1 MQSSTVLATIQASIR
16 ASSIMI
22 YNIMV
27 SIIDS
32 SLATLG
38 RVTKQNACN
47 MPSFKHRLVIVHARQ
62 RPRTRLLQC
71 AAGLRSSA
79 SAADMPLTAAGTAET
94 LTLEALQTPA
104 PKPAAGA
111 ADAHCTPAAGAA
123 DAHGTPAAGAAD
135 AHAMPAAGAAD
146 APDHARRRRR

>member
-27 SIIDS
+27 SILDS

-47 MPSFKHRLVIVHARQ
+47 MPSFKPRLVLVCVVENEICYMLDLRRSDRMDKYYSDAGSWADDGPPCDPDDDDGFVGGGD
-62 RPRTRLLQC
+62 
-71 AAGLRSSA
+71 AGL
-79 SAADMPLTAAGTAET
+79 AG
-94 LTLEALQTPA
+94 
-104 PKPAAGA
+104 GF
-111 ADAHCTPAAGAA
+111 
-123 DAHGTPAAGAAD
+123 
-135 AHAMPAAGAAD
+135 
-146 APDHARRRRR
+146 

>member
-27 SIIDS
+27 SILDS

-47 MPSFKHRLVIVHARQ
+47 MPSFKPRLVLVWMTVSKDQAVR
-62 RPRTRLLQC
+62 C
-71 AAGLRSSA
+71 K
-79 SAADMPLTAAGTAET
+79 
-94 LTLEALQTPA
+94 ALATKNMA
-104 PKPAAGA
+104 FVK
-111 ADAHCTPAAGAA
+111 
-123 DAHGTPAAGAAD
+123 
-135 AHAMPAAGAAD
+135 
-146 APDHARRRRR
+146 